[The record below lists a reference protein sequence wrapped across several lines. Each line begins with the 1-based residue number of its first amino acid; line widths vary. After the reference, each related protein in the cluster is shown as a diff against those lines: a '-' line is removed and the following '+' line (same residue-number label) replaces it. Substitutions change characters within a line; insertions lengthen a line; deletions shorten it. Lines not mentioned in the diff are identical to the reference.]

1 MTAGRRRSIA
11 TMTIDGS
18 VLAHRKSSRCGYRRC
33 MMAATT
39 LAAMLPLIAPA
50 QAGKPPAIRLSATN
64 KVPACVTPAKLMAF
78 LKTRNRRLD
87 RRFRNIARI
96 YRAHG
101 RTWQVR
107 WDYAFFQM
115 LVETNFLTYRAPN
128 GRWGDVDPKQNNFAG
143 IGTTGGGV
151 PGNQFPDVSSGVLAQ
166 LQHLLVYSGSPI
178 KNPVAA
184 RTRLKQDVILESTR
198 SIARRRPVTFQD
210 LSGRWAVD
218 RKYGRTIESV
228 ARRFR
233 TRFCNGA
240 ADTQVARAEPK
251 PSNARNRAT
260 PARSPAK
267 PDVPAAKL
275 RLTTAPP
282 ATPLRN
288 APRPRPI
295 TVCKVQIAGPQSSET
310 LLIRSRNGSTVH
322 LTALNVLPG
331 QKDRMENIFISAYA
345 KGGRTIAT
353 YRSRDKAVND
363 ARTMC
368 QQLTSAG

>member
-1 MTAGRRRSIA
+1 
-11 TMTIDGS
+11 
-18 VLAHRKSSRCGYRRC
+18 
-33 MMAATT
+33 MMAAAI
-39 LAAMLPLIAPA
+39 LVAMLPLARPA
-50 QAGKPPAIRLSATN
+50 HADKLPAIRLSATN
-64 KVPACVTPAKLMAF
+64 KVPSCVTPSKLMAF
-78 LKTRNRRLD
+78 LKTRNRKLD

-115 LVETNFLTYRAPN
+115 IVETNFLTYRAPN
-128 GRWGDVDPKQNNFAG
+128 GRWGDVDPNQNNFAG

-151 PGNQFPDVSSGVLAQ
+151 PGNKFPDVSTGVLAQ
-166 LQHLLVYSGSPI
+166 LQHLLVYSGNPV
-178 KNPVAA
+178 KNPVAE

-218 RKYGRTIESV
+218 RKYGRSIEGV
-228 ARRFR
+228 ARLFR
-233 TRFCNGA
+233 ARFCNGA
-240 ADTQVARAEPK
+240 TETQIASAEPK
-251 PSNARNRAT
+251 QDTSRKQTVAARLPS
-260 PARSPAK
+260 K
-267 PDVPAAKL
+267 PDLPAAKL
-275 RLTTAPP
+275 RLATAQP
-282 ATPLRN
+282 ATPLHN
-288 APRPRPI
+288 SNTARPVA
-295 TVCKVQIAGPQSSET
+295 VCKVQIAGPQSSET
-310 LLIRSRNGSTVH
+310 LLIRSREGGTVH

-353 YRSRDKAVND
+353 YRSRDEAVND

-368 QQLTSAG
+368 QQLTSTG